1 LNRTEPN
8 PDRHDCRAKNAIQT
22 RAAAVVQRNSR
33 EAGIVQARLPR
44 LRGVG
49 VKAAWRA
56 RGSAEGQ
63 SYKLM
68 SRWHKQ
74 WEQCNGFNRRQ

>member
-22 RAAAVVQRNSR
+22 RAAVVVQRNSR

-44 LRGVG
+44 LRGV
-49 VKAAWRA
+49 KAASRA
-56 RGSAEGQ
+56 RGSAEAQ
-63 SYKLM
+63 SCKLM
-68 SRWHKQ
+68 SRWRK
-74 WEQCNGFNRRQ
+74 QCNELNRRE